1 MPEQSF
7 EEKTEPAT
15 PKRKRELRK
24 DGKVAKS
31 MEITSALGLIG
42 GVLIIYILGDGLIK
56 EIGGVMT
63 EYLSLSFGTEITQAN
78 IVNIIGDLT
87 YRFMVIVLP
96 ILGVIM
102 FVGVMSNVAQFGILF
117 TTKPFTRGFS
127 NMNPLNGIRKLG
139 FSQEAMI
146 ELAKSIFKVLI
157 VSVVGY
163 IVLKQLV
170 EGSIGLVDSSPV
182 AIFSSMGTGAF
193 ALSMKIGGAFLLLAI
208 GDFIA
213 QKKKFQKES
222 KMSKQ
227 EIKEENKRDEGDP
240 KIKGRIRR
248 EMIKRH
254 RQRMMSNVPKA
265 DVVVTNPTH
274 YAIAIQYDAKT
285 MSAPKVLA
293 KGKDLIAQKI
303 KEIAAEHNIPIVEDK
318 PLAQLLFKTVDV
330 DEQIPPDL
338 FKAVAQILAY
348 IYQMKKIRRG
358 YGKN

>member
-15 PKRKRELRK
+15 PKRRKELRK

-31 MEITSALGLIG
+31 VEISSAVGLLGGI
-42 GVLIIYILGDGLIK
+42 LIIYILGDGLIK
-56 EIGGVMT
+56 QIGGLMT

-78 IVNIIGDLT
+78 IVNIVGDLT
-87 YRFMVIVLP
+87 YRFLAIVLP
-96 ILGVIM
+96 IVVVIM
-102 FVGVMSNVAQFGILF
+102 LLGIISNVAQFGILF
-117 TTKPFTRGFS
+117 TAKPFTTGFS
-127 NMNPLNGIRKLG
+127 NMNPLNGIKKLG
-139 FSQEAMI
+139 FSRSTVI
-146 ELAKSIFKVLI
+146 ELSKSILKILI

-163 IVLKQLV
+163 IALKHLV
-170 EGSIGLVDSSPV
+170 VGSVQLVDSSPV
-182 AIFSSMGTGAF
+182 DIFSSMGSGAF
-193 ALSMKIGGAFLLLAI
+193 DVGMKIGGAFMLLAI
-208 GDFIA
+208 GDYVA
-213 QKKKFQKES
+213 QRKKFQHES
-222 KMSKQ
+222 MMSKQ

-254 RQRMMSNVPKA
+254 RQRMMQNVPKA

-274 YAIAIQYDAKT
+274 YAIAIQYDAQK

-318 PLAQLLFKTVDV
+318 PLAQLLYKTVEI
-330 DEQIPPDL
+330 DEQIPQEL

-358 YGKN
+358 YGNK